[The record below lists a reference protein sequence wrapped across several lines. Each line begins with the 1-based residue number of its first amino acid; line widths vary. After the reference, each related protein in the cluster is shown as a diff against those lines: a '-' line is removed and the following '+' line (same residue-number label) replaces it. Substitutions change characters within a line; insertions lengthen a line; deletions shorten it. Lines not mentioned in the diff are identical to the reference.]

1 MPPVAVAAAPNG
13 IPPRVAFE
21 FASSEYKLRT
31 YSVFSQVCAYC
42 TLVNEQM
49 GLSGQALMAKIA
61 HAALISA
68 ASAPGADYLYD
79 IISALGNESGTAA
92 APSGGFLAELLS
104 LFWASASCR
113 RRRTFAAR
121 PDRSRVGLR
130 DGI

>member
-1 MPPVAVAAAPNG
+1 
-13 IPPRVAFE
+13 
-21 FASSEYKLRT
+21 
-31 YSVFSQVCAYC
+31 
-42 TLVNEQM
+42 M

-104 LFWASASCR
+104 
-113 RRRTFAAR
+113 
-121 PDRSRVGLR
+121 RSRLLTDVG
-130 DGI
+130 DGGRLPPVLIGAG

>member
-1 MPPVAVAAAPNG
+1 MPPVAVGAALNG

-31 YSVFSQVCAYC
+31 YSVFSQAD
-42 TLVNEQM
+42 
-49 GLSGQALMAKIA
+49 GAI
-61 HAALISA
+61 
-68 ASAPGADYLYD
+68 ASARGADYLYD

-92 APSGGFLAELLS
+92 ATSGGFLAELLS
-104 LFWASASCR
+104 LFKASASCR

-121 PDRSRVGLR
+121 LDRSRVGLR